1 MCRDRLI
8 MLEKESVI
16 NGLGVK
22 VQSFVKQ
29 FCSLIPGLH
38 KGIIEMSTGNS
49 IIPDFYRSAEPNMPG
64 IFSCHEVR
72 SLCRVRKKILPPGQ

>member
-1 MCRDRLI
+1 

-29 FCSLIPGLH
+29 FCSLIPGLY

-49 IIPDFYRSAEPNMPG
+49 IIFDFYRSVKPNIPG
-64 IFSCHEVR
+64 ISSCHEVR
-72 SLCRVRKKILPPGQ
+72 SLCRARKKILPPGQ